1 MDIKIINS
9 NKEEIYIPMAGLD
22 ISEDNGIIT
31 VKSGFQHIG
40 EYKTI
45 GPINFKTILDKINE
59 AFIKKQITFDMTS
72 LITLKEEE

>member
-1 MDIKIINS
+1 MLK
-9 NKEEIYIPMAGLD
+9 
-22 ISEDNGIIT
+22 IT

>member
-1 MDIKIINS
+1 MDIKTINS

-45 GPINFKTILDKINE
+45 GPINFKTIFGTKYIYNGQKKDDNFVTL
-59 AFIKKQITFDMTS
+59 FIWEKV
-72 LITLKEEE
+72 

>member
-22 ISEDNGIIT
+22 ISEDNGIII
-31 VKSGFQHIG
+31 VKSGFQHI
-40 EYKTI
+40 EKYKTI

-59 AFIKKQITFDMTS
+59 TFIKKQITFDMTS

>member
-1 MDIKIINS
+1 
-9 NKEEIYIPMAGLD
+9 MAGLD
-22 ISEDNGIIT
+22 ISEDNGIII

-40 EYKTI
+40 KYKTI